1 MNVFII
7 ENETIAVEQL
17 ERMLVKLI
25 PNINI
30 VNTSG
35 SVRECIDLFSNPQNS
50 ADLVFMDV
58 ELSDGNCFD
67 ILDEVDINVPIIIT
81 TVYDTYAIKA
91 FEVNSVDYI
100 LKPIKEENLKIA
112 ISKSLKNYRGTDI
125 GNIINALAQGYFG
138 NDNISRKRFLV
149 RINSQI
155 FPVLHSDISYVF
167 SMNKSNVIVTK
178 DGRHLVIEKS
188 INEMESVLDKHDFFR
203 ISRSCIIARSCISD
217 WFKVHGLK
225 YRINM
230 VPEPDFLIEVSMT
243 RSEKFLKWIQS

>member
-35 SVRECIDLFSNPQNS
+35 SVRECIDWFSNPQNS

-91 FEVNSVDYI
+91 FEVNSVD
-100 LKPIKEENLKIA
+100 
-112 ISKSLKNYRGTDI
+112 
-125 GNIINALAQGYFG
+125 
-138 NDNISRKRFLV
+138 
-149 RINSQI
+149 
-155 FPVLHSDISYVF
+155 
-167 SMNKSNVIVTK
+167 
-178 DGRHLVIEKS
+178 
-188 INEMESVLDKHDFFR
+188 
-203 ISRSCIIARSCISD
+203 
-217 WFKVHGLK
+217 
-225 YRINM
+225 
-230 VPEPDFLIEVSMT
+230 
-243 RSEKFLKWIQS
+243 